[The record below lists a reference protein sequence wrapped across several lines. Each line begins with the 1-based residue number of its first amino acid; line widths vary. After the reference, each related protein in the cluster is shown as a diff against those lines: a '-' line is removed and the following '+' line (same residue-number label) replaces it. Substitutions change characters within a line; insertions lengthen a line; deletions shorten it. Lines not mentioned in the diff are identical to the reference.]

1 MMKKRMP
8 NDADI
13 ADLLLDWVP
22 DAGHRRA
29 ILVDNPRQLY
39 GFD

>member
-1 MMKKRMP
+1 MKKRMT
-8 NDADI
+8 NDADV

-22 DAGHRRA
+22 DAAARQT

-39 GFD
+39 GFE